1 MRVTKLIREYVEKV
15 VCEKMPM
22 PEEPAAMAD
31 LRKEFSALGE
41 KLDKMCADAY
51 EKFFRDHQGEC
62 APYYCDDDIN
72 DIERIAAYVQKKASV
87 SCGSNTITLAAKR
100 AYDKARHEVTEK
112 RRAAIENILV
122 TLELGG
128 NQADLDAM
136 LANL

>member
-1 MRVTKLIREYVEKV
+1 MRVTKLIREYVDKV

-22 PEEPAAMAD
+22 PEEPAIMTD
-31 LRKEFSALGE
+31 LRKELETLTE
-41 KLDKMCADAY
+41 KLEKVCADAY

-62 APYYCDDDIN
+62 APYYCDEDIN
-72 DIERIAAYVQKKASV
+72 DIERIVSYVRKKTNV
-87 SCGSNTITLAAKR
+87 GYGSNTITLAAKC
-100 AYDKARHEVTEK
+100 AYDKARCEVRDK

-128 NQADLDAM
+128 NKADLDAM